1 MESTISSI
9 GLNDYEEGLVQ
20 GHLKVLNTK
29 THRTWHYQ
37 GANMDADL
45 IITKHPITVT
55 SNTCVAILSGDVF
68 KKIDD
73 RCYHLGE
80 SLRIFSFLELL
91 QDIEDNTES
100 VFKDDENMQA
110 ISAAE
115 QLSFYCHALSD
126 SQTPFQIVIN
136 EKIFCQGYSDQNEWH
151 LMTRL
156 PKEELIHQLAT
167 QTIDLRKGQ
176 LVHIPDTQH
185 EGIHHFS
192 VRAIVWELSI
202 AYPSRKPF
210 KDQLFK
216 ISTWPLLGTW
226 HTEPY
231 MPRLSAL
238 YGRQFASIAEGARFT
253 NSSETQVH
261 AFLTACQ
268 LCQLGIKKQPLPL
281 NQATHTEETTSSSDN
296 HETAGL
302 LKGLRR
308 KLGLAFGYE

>member
-20 GHLKVLNTK
+20 GHLKVLNAK

-45 IITKHPITVT
+45 IITKRPITVT
-55 SNTCVAILSGDVF
+55 SQTCVAILSGDVF
-68 KKIDD
+68 KKVDE
-73 RCYHLGE
+73 RCYHIGE

-91 QDIEDNTES
+91 RDIEDNAERES
-100 VFKDDENMQA
+100 KDDENMPA
-110 ISAAE
+110 ILAAE
-115 QLSFYCHALSD
+115 QLSLYCHTLSD
-126 SQTPFQIVIN
+126 RQSHFQIVIN
-136 EKIFCQGYSDQNEWH
+136 EQILCQGYSDQGEWH

-156 PKEELIHQLAT
+156 PKKELIHQLAT
-167 QTIDLRKGQ
+167 KTIHLKKSQ
-176 LVHIPDTQH
+176 SVQVQNTQH

-202 AYPSRKPF
+202 AYPSREPF

-216 ISTWPLLGTW
+216 IATWPLLGTW

-238 YGRQFASIAEGARFT
+238 YGRQFASIAEGAKFT

-268 LCQLGIKKQPLPL
+268 LCQLGMKKQPLPL